1 MKRVSVFFIILLI
14 IGFLT
19 ITASG
24 VNNRGTYELVDEAAQ
39 SIERL
44 AYDSDGPVW
53 SDARTW
59 AGAGLLGHGV
69 SAGCNV
75 YSNIDP
81 HLYGSFAVSARL
93 NHDWVDPAR
102 QSDDDYGEWARY
114 LNKDAYTS
122 DTDWGN
128 HDHDESETI
137 RDCGT
142 DGFATAR
149 DTRTSSVLDGTSVRI
164 PWSLDAEEEQGDA
177 GGDTDTPNLGISP
190 ADSEQIPQPGDSATL
205 TLVTEEAY
213 DYVNWHVKAP
223 WETSERGTYVEC
235 DWGDGTINEAT
246 FSYTFPS
253 GAMHTGDFLI
263 TAVICRWSDL
273 SEYEETYTVT
283 VDMTPNCDDC
293 TDESST
299 CPNAGAH

>member
-1 MKRVSVFFIILLI
+1 MNGDISFDAPDLSDVRGVEYKGSATVRNLL
-14 IGFLT
+14 GTYRDT
-19 ITASG
+19 INKPVTKFNEEEGLGPTWSQT
-24 VNNRGTYELVDEAAQ
+24 VNN
-39 SIERL
+39 
-44 AYDSDGPVW
+44 
-53 SDARTW
+53 
-59 AGAGLLGHGV
+59 
-69 SAGCNV
+69 
-75 YSNIDP
+75 
-81 HLYGSFAVSARL
+81 
-93 NHDWVDPAR
+93 
-102 QSDDDYGEWARY
+102 
-114 LNKDAYTS
+114 
-122 DTDWGN
+122 
-128 HDHDESETI
+128 
-137 RDCGT
+137 
-142 DGFATAR
+142 
-149 DTRTSSVLDGTSVRI
+149 SV
-164 PWSLDAEEEQGDA
+164 
-177 GGDTDTPNLGISP
+177 TPPTLGISP
-190 ADSEQIPQPGDSATL
+190 ADPNQTPQPGDSATL

-299 CPNAGAH
+299 CPNAGVH

>member
-1 MKRVSVFFIILLI
+1 MNPTSEKLGSWLAILPLAVGIDHKIKVSYPGTFNHSPKTYSWDGNGSIKLVPYYWKWQMAGIIPA
-14 IGFLT
+14 GSWEPAPDDFHRTLT
-19 ITASG
+19 DSATGNWTVVRNWKTLKKKQLSG
-24 VNNRGTYELVDEAAQ
+24 SPNNDDGGGDGGGGDDE
-39 SIERL
+39 
-44 AYDSDGPVW
+44 
-53 SDARTW
+53 
-59 AGAGLLGHGV
+59 
-69 SAGCNV
+69 
-75 YSNIDP
+75 
-81 HLYGSFAVSARL
+81 
-93 NHDWVDPAR
+93 
-102 QSDDDYGEWARY
+102 
-114 LNKDAYTS
+114 
-122 DTDWGN
+122 
-128 HDHDESETI
+128 
-137 RDCGT
+137 
-142 DGFATAR
+142 
-149 DTRTSSVLDGTSVRI
+149 
-164 PWSLDAEEEQGDA
+164 EEEQGDA

-223 WETSERGTYVEC
+223 WETSERGTCVEC